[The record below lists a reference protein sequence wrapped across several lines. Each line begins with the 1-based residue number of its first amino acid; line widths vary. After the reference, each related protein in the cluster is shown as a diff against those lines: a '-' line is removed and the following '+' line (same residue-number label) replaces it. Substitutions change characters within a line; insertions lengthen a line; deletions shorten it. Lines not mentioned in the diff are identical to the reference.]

1 MYEMDQM
8 WVEMKTVW
16 LETDSLKL
24 TRSGAPKI
32 VKMGVIVFICTSSV
46 SEWGTRI
53 EGRKVGSL

>member
-1 MYEMDQM
+1 M

-46 SEWGTRI
+46 SERGTRI

>member
-1 MYEMDQM
+1 
-8 WVEMKTVW
+8 MKTVS

-46 SEWGTRI
+46 SGWGSRI
-53 EGRKVGSL
+53 KGRKSRSFVAGRKVGSL